1 MKGVRSNEYGI
12 FVTGDTASSGMSP
25 GYPYTI
31 VMVGVE
37 FAGGKG
43 RG

>member
-1 MKGVRSNEYGI
+1 MSGARGTESGT
-12 FVTGDTASSGMSP
+12 FVTGDTASSVMSP

-31 VMVGVE
+31 VMVGLE
-37 FAGGKG
+37 CAGGKA